1 MKPFLQHIA
10 AVMALVLLAI
20 PMPAQTKGGMSV
32 KTVVIDPG
40 HGGHDA
46 GCVSKDKKTY
56 EKNVALDISKRL
68 AQKISAAYPEVSVKM
83 TRSDD
88 RFIELKNRGIFANNA
103 GGDLF
108 ISIHVNAT
116 DKGTGPH
123 GYSIHCLGHSS
134 NPNRDIFQE
143 NLNLVKKE
151 NAVVKF
157 EDDYKTS
164 YQGYDPDDPESSILF
179 ALMQNAHLT
188 NSLAFAADLDKS
200 MGNGPVKH
208 SRGISQDPFLVLARA
223 AMPAVLIETGFITNP
238 TDLASL
244 RSEVGREGI
253 ADSIFKAFCA
263 YKTRMDGQQ
272 PQLPSEPQLPSGP
285 QSVQPEPEVSTPE
298 PEPQPEPQPQP
309 EAQPSDSGVLYGV
322 QVLVSSREIDS
333 ADSFFQGY
341 KPMVVKAG
349 KWYKYVINTSISQ
362 KEVKKAFSAIQKK
375 FPDSYLVKIENGI
388 IAPLH

>member
-20 PMPAQTKGGMSV
+20 PMPAQTTGGMSV

-56 EKNVALDISKRL
+56 EKNIALDISKRL
-68 AQKISAAYPEVSVKM
+68 AQKISAAYPDVSVKM

-200 MGNGPVKH
+200 MGSGPVKH

-238 TDLASL
+238 SDLATL

-253 ADSIFKAFCA
+253 ADSIFKAFCT
-263 YKTRMDGQQ
+263 YKTRMDGQL
-272 PQLPSEPQLPSGP
+272 PQLPSEPQPAST
-285 QSVQPEPEVSTPE
+285 EPEEPQTE
-298 PEPQPEPQPQP
+298 PEPQPL
-309 EAQPSDSGVLYGV
+309 DSGVLYGV
-322 QVLVSSREIDS
+322 QVLVSSHEIDLT
-333 ADSFFQGY
+333 DSFFQGY
-341 KPMVVKAG
+341 KPVVVKAG
-349 KWYKYVINTSISQ
+349 KWYKYVINTSSSE
-362 KEVKKAFSAIQKK
+362 KEVKKTFGAIQKK

-388 IAPLH
+388 TSPLH

>member
-1 MKPFLQHIA
+1 MKPFLLSIA
-10 AVMALVLLAI
+10 TVAALMLLAI
-20 PMPAQTKGGMSV
+20 PMPAQPQGGISV

-56 EKNVALDISKRL
+56 EKNIALDISKRL
-68 AQKISAAYPEVSVKM
+68 AQKISAAYPDVSVKM

-88 RFIELKNRGIFANNA
+88 RFIELKNRGVFANNA

-123 GYSIHCLGHSS
+123 GYSVHCLGHSS

-151 NAVVKF
+151 NAVVKL
-157 EDDYKTS
+157 EDNYKTT

-188 NSLAFAADLDKS
+188 NSLSFAADIDHA
-200 MGNGPVKH
+200 MANGPVKH

-223 AMPAVLIETGFITNP
+223 AMPAVLVETGFITNP
-238 TDLASL
+238 SDLTTL

-253 ADSIFKAFCA
+253 ADCLFKAFCQ
-263 YKTRMDGQQ
+263 YKTRMDGQTPVSMEQDSQ
-272 PQLPSEPQLPSGP
+272 PVQEPQA
-285 QSVQPEPEVSTPE
+285 PEHLQAQ
-298 PEPQPEPQPQP
+298 PEPQPEPLHQ
-309 EAQPSDSGVLYGV
+309 ASAVLYGV
-322 QVLVSSREIDS
+322 QVLVSSREMDLK
-333 ADSFFQGY
+333 DPFFQGY
-341 KPMVVKAG
+341 KPMVLKAG
-349 KWYKYVINTSISQ
+349 KWYKYVINTCPSE
-362 KEVKKAFSAIQKK
+362 KEVKAAFPAIQKK
-375 FPDSYLVKIENGI
+375 FPDSYLVKIESET
-388 IAPLH
+388 ASPLH